1 MKVFELEGRIVWGF
15 TYGAFNNTAK
25 WLLNKCCGSVV
36 REKNWD
42 CRREKDYEWIDGA
55 LKDDYFYYLFEK
67 DAPQD
72 GRLIASKFNFKAY
85 EAFVIDPKSGT
96 RELVLVFVPI
106 S

>member
-1 MKVFELEGRIVWGF
+1 ME
-15 TYGAFNNTAK
+15 K
-25 WLLNKCCGSVV
+25 WSGKKTGT
-36 REKNWD
+36 
-42 CRREKDYEWIDGA
+42 ID
-55 LKDDYFYYLFEK
+55 DLFEK

-72 GRLIASKFNFKAY
+72 GRLVASKFNFKAY

>member
-1 MKVFELEGRIVWGF
+1 MRIFEYEDRTVWAF
-15 TYGAFNNTAK
+15 TYRAFNDTAK

-42 CRREKDYEWIDGA
+42 CRRKKDYDWIDGA
-55 LKDDYFYYLFEK
+55 MKDNYLYFLFEK